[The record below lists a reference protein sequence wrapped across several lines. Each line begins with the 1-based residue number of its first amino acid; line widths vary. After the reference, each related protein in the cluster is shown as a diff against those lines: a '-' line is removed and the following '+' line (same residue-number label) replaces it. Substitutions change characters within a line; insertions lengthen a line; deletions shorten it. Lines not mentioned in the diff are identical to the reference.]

1 MNLDNKEKNNKWLN
15 QVVEPI
21 LEPDLPIIDPHHH
34 LWPAPWGG
42 SKIPVESHY
51 LLEDFWNDTQ
61 SGHNIVK
68 TVFVECGQGYY
79 LEGPESLRPVGETD
93 FVLGIAKEAR
103 QDTSK
108 AQIAG
113 IVGHADLM
121 LGKSVKEVLEA
132 HREKGG
138 GLFKGIRHAAGW
150 DQNEEIRNSHSRPIR
165 HIYLDDDF
173 QKGIEQLESLDM
185 SFDAWHYHH
194 QIKELTLLAKTFPN
208 LIIIHNHFGGPLG
221 IGPYEGNREKIF
233 SQWKEDIFELSGC
246 KNVVSKLGGMAM
258 PINGWDWHKTT
269 KPATSNELVLAQK
282 EYYLHVIDSFGS
294 ERCLFESNFPVDKQ
308 SISYPVLWN
317 AFKKLTSNFSEKDK
331 NQLFYETAA
340 RVYKI

>member
-1 MNLDNKEKNNKWLN
+1 MTLNNKEKQDTWLN

-21 LEPDLPIIDPHHH
+21 LEPNLPIIDPHHH
-34 LWPAPWGG
+34 LWPSPLEEN
-42 SKIPVESHY
+42 KIPVKSHY
-51 LLEDFWNDTQ
+51 LLEDLWKDTE
-61 SGHNIVK
+61 SGHNIIK
-68 TVFVECGQGYY
+68 TIFVECGQGYY
-79 LEGPESLRPVGETD
+79 KTGPELLKPVGETE
-93 FVLGIAKEAR
+93 FVLGIAKKSREN
-103 QDTSK
+103 TSK
-108 AQIAG
+108 AQISG

-121 LGKSVKEVLEA
+121 LGKSVKETLEA
-132 HREKGG
+132 HQEKGE
-138 GLFKGIRHAAGW
+138 GLFKGVRHTAGW
-150 DQNEEIRNSHSRPIR
+150 DQSEEIRNSHSKPIR

-173 QKGIEQLESLDM
+173 QDGVEQLEKLEMSL
-185 SFDAWHYHH
+185 DAWHYHT

-221 IGPYEGNREKIF
+221 IGPYEGNRDKIF
-233 SQWKEDIFELSGC
+233 NHWKEDIFELSGC

-258 PINGWDWHKTT
+258 PINGWDWHKRN

-317 AFKKLTSNFSEKDK
+317 AFKKLTFNFSEKDK